1 MMSTDRER
9 LKDLVASILGVDSV
23 ADHAT
28 QEDLPEWDS
37 MAYMSVV
44 AGVEDEFGVEATAE
58 NIEYFASIDG
68 ILDVIG
74 SAHRQ

>member
-1 MMSTDRER
+1 MSTDRER
-9 LKDLVASILGVDSV
+9 LKSLLASILGVESV
-23 ADHAT
+23 SDHAT
-28 QEDLPEWDS
+28 QEDHPEWDS

-58 NIEYFASIDG
+58 NIESFASIDG

-74 SAHRQ
+74 NAQRK